1 RLYFS
6 DMHGGVVV
14 AMTPDGAQE
23 VVAEVNGPGGLG
35 FLPDGRLLVV
45 SQRDRRVLRRE
56 RKGLAVHAELS
67 GPSASWSHKQWVD
80 ASGRAFVGQMG
91 FDVHAAMRGE
101 LGADDIR
108 TAAIFVVRPDGE
120 ISVGADELMFPNG
133 IVLGLDRSTLLDAE
147 SIGYRISAF
156 HIGT

>member
-1 RLYFS
+1 SVPPASNFPMNERSNSAPTSVASSPPTVAAGGFAATECPRWHDGRLYFS

-23 VVAEVNGPGGLG
+23 VVAEVSGPGGLG

-56 RKGLAVHAELS
+56 RNGLVVHADLS
-67 GPSASWSHKQWVD
+67 DHSASWINDMWVD

-108 TAAIFVVRPDGE
+108 
-120 ISVGADELMFPNG
+120 
-133 IVLGLDRSTLLDAE
+133 
-147 SIGYRISAF
+147 
-156 HIGT
+156 